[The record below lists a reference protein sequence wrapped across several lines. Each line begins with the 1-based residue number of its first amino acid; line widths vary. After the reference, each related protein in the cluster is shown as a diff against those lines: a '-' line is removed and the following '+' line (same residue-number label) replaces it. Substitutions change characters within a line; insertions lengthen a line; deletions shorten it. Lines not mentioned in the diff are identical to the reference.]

1 MVGLGALD
9 WKTVRNAL
17 DEIYYK
23 GPLVHMPAV
32 LEEGVEGPQES
43 QRIRNL
49 LCGEVA
55 PI

>member
-23 GPLVHMPAV
+23 GPLVHMPDIGDSGQ
-32 LEEGVEGPQES
+32 EEPAES